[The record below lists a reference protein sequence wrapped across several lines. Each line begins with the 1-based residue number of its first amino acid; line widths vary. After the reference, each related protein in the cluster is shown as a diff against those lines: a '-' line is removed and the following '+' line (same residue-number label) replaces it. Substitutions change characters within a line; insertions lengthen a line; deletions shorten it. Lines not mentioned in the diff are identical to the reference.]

1 MFTPPVK
8 GKFIADRTTRRSR
21 HAWQL
26 DLNGLCRIFG
36 HRKIARMESFQLH
49 HPPDATVLC
58 DRKGCEQVADYFEV
72 DDRGQEYRVCASH
85 TYSKTHASWL
95 PTRKP
100 SPDLPFRS
108 RPAA

>member
-49 HPPDATVLC
+49 
-58 DRKGCEQVADYFEV
+58 Q
-72 DDRGQEYRVCASH
+72 
-85 TYSKTHASWL
+85 
-95 PTRKP
+95 TRPCYVIAKAVNKWRTT
-100 SPDLPFRS
+100 LK
-108 RPAA
+108 

>member
-49 HPPDATVLC
+49 HP
-58 DRKGCEQVADYFEV
+58 Q
-72 DDRGQEYRVCASH
+72 
-85 TYSKTHASWL
+85 
-95 PTRKP
+95 TRPCYVIAKAVNKWRTT
-100 SPDLPFRS
+100 LK
-108 RPAA
+108 